1 VTRLPTK
8 RCAHGF
14 LGGVDCQECNPEEMC
29 CPACGTT
36 GHELKLCPNTETGR
50 RRIAKLRGMKKAAY
64 ESERY
69 RAGKKAKRQDVACQ
83 TGGDS

>member
-1 VTRLPTK
+1 
-8 RCAHGF
+8 
-14 LGGVDCQECNPEEMC
+14 
-29 CPACGTT
+29 
-36 GHELKLCPNTETGR
+36 
-50 RRIAKLRGMKKAAY
+50 MKKAAY